1 MLTTLRNV
9 EVNKKAVFG
18 SDVEGDG
25 SSLIDTFFLGET
37 SEDYSDQFCRYAL
50 PIKMSDIIDQVKS
63 SDGSTSIVEYFVKHR
78 AQLGKTN
85 PIFKNLKQRF
95 LIVKLD
101 FTDVELNDD
110 ELEPIWKAIDDR
122 IDTDLLTKQSNEEDK
137 VDAENARLVAI
148 VDRLNKET
156 STNNNEVNIL
166 IDGQWRNF
174 KTCIYKA
181 NSYSHIIEDGHTA
194 KRIPIILVY
203 KLIENVPVNDP
214 KVHRESNV
222 KAKKAPAPAA
232 QPSPKETDIS
242 DYRKSHNDPA
252 PFSIEDKRKLS
263 KLTSIAAPSKGSSA
277 KQSVPKKDI
286 PVPEQKGCCC
296 TIF

>member
-1 MLTTLRNV
+1 MFEALLTTLRNL

-18 SDVEGDG
+18 TDIEGDG

-37 SEDYSDQFCRYAL
+37 NEDYSDQFCRYSI

-63 SDGSTSIVEYFVKHR
+63 SDGTTSIVEFFVKHR
-78 AQLGKTN
+78 AQTGKTD

-110 ELEPIWKAIDDR
+110 DLKPIWKAIDDR
-122 IDTDLLTKQSNEEDK
+122 IDTDLFTKQSNEEDK

-181 NSYSHIIEDGHTA
+181 NSYNHIIEDCHTA

-203 KLIENVPVNDP
+203 KLIDNVPVNDP

-222 KAKKAPAPAA
+222 KAKKEPVSAAPKAPVNDN
-232 QPSPKETDIS
+232 DIS
-242 DYRKSHNDPA
+242 DYRKSNNDPA
-252 PFSIEDKRKLS
+252 PFSIEDKRK
-263 KLTSIAAPSKGSSA
+263 
-277 KQSVPKKDI
+277 
-286 PVPEQKGCCC
+286 
-296 TIF
+296 FR